1 MSVNLV
7 LADFARVALA
17 ATAESDTGN
26 GHGHRTL
33 KVYKTQISHEYLSGR
48 LQWLMFLRLIVAT
61 ILLGSSIL
69 VQFQDR
75 DSLISPPFLV
85 LYGLIATVYI
95 LTVIYIIVFKRLG
108 PSLRFAYVQI
118 GLDTLFVTFLIY
130 VTGSIA
136 SVFSFLYLV
145 VIIYAS
151 ILLYKKGSLIIATLC
166 SIQYGVMI
174 DLEYYGILKPF
185 NTVAGL
191 SIQGY
196 EELHV
201 LYKVIMTMV
210 ACYLVAFLSSSLAQ
224 QTLRTEKELKAK
236 QKDLEQLEAI
246 NASIVY
252 SMDSGLLTLNSA
264 GVVTTFNR
272 AAEMITGFSREE
284 VLGKPLSNIFPD
296 VVQFAAS
303 SEVPLKKKPYRY
315 DVEFKRKDGTVG
327 YLGFSMSS
335 LKEPDGKPIGN
346 LLIFQDLTAFK
357 NMEEHVKRVEK
368 LAAIGEMAAGI
379 AHEIKNPLASM
390 SGSIQLLNKEVDIT
404 PVAGKLMGIVLR
416 EADRLSTLANDFLLF
431 ARPGSD
437 KIESVELSSAISD
450 TLELFKKNGVFQN
463 RIPVVQDLIP
473 DVWTEMDPKHTRQ
486 ILWNLL
492 LNAAQA
498 IDGTGTIHV
507 SLRTVED
514 MVQVTV
520 RDDGCGMSEETIS
533 RIFDPFFTTKAH
545 GTGLGLSIVH
555 RLIESYNGRLDVQSQ
570 QGQGSTF
577 NLYLKRID
585 PPPSLLP

>member
-1 MSVNLV
+1 
-7 LADFARVALA
+7 
-17 ATAESDTGN
+17 
-26 GHGHRTL
+26 
-33 KVYKTQISHEYLSGR
+33 
-48 LQWLMFLRLIVAT
+48 MFLRLIFTTV
-61 ILLGSSIL
+61 LLGSSIL
-69 VQFQDR
+69 VQFKDR

-95 LTVIYIIVFKRLG
+95 LTVVYIIVFKQLG
-108 PSLRFAYVQI
+108 PSLRFAYVQV

-151 ILLYKKGSLIIATLC
+151 ILLYKKGSLFIATLC

-196 EELHV
+196 EEPHV

-264 GVVTTFNR
+264 NIVTTFNR

-303 SEVPLKKKPYRY
+303 SGGGQKKAYRY

-390 SGSIQLLNKEVDIT
+390 SGSIQLLNKEVNIT

-431 ARPGSD
+431 ARPGSG
-437 KIESVELSSAISD
+437 KMESVELSSAISD
-450 TLELFKKNGVFQN
+450 TLELFRKNGVFQN
-463 RIPVVQDLIP
+463 RIPVVQDFTT

-555 RLIESYNGRLDVQSQ
+555 RLLESYNGRLDVQSQ

-577 NLYLKRID
+577 NLYLKRIA
-585 PPPSLLP
+585 PPDL

>member
-1 MSVNLV
+1 MAGVSSK
-7 LADFARVALA
+7 A
-17 ATAESDTGN
+17 
-26 GHGHRTL
+26 
-33 KVYKTQISHEYLSGR
+33 QISHEYLSGR
-48 LQWLMFLRLIVAT
+48 LQWLMLLRLIFAT
-61 ILLGSSIL
+61 VLLGSSIL
-69 VQFQDR
+69 VQFKDR
-75 DSLISPPFLV
+75 GSLISPPFLV

-95 LTVIYIIVFKRLG
+95 LTVVYIIVFKRLG

-130 VTGSIA
+130 VTGSID

-151 ILLYKKGSLIIATLC
+151 ILLYKKGSLFIATLC

-185 NTVAGL
+185 NTAAGL

-196 EELHV
+196 DESHV

-210 ACYLVAFLSSSLAQ
+210 ACFLVAFLSSSLAQ

-264 GVVTTFNR
+264 NIVTTFNR
-272 AAEMITGFSREE
+272 AAEMITGFSRAE
-284 VLGKPLSNIFPD
+284 VLGRPLSNIFPD
-296 VVQFAAS
+296 VIQFADS
-303 SEVPLKKKPYRY
+303 SGEPSKKTYRY

-357 NMEEHVKRVEK
+357 NMEEHVQRVEK

-390 SGSIQLLNKEVDIT
+390 SGSIQLLNKEVNIT

-416 EADRLSTLANDFLLF
+416 EADRLSTLADDFLLF

-437 KIESVELSSAISD
+437 KIEPVELSSAIGD
-450 TLELFKKNGVFQN
+450 TLELFKKNSVFQN
-463 RIPVVQDLIP
+463 RIPVVQDLAP
-473 DVWTEMDPKHTRQ
+473 DVWTEMDPKHMRQ

-498 IDGTGTIHV
+498 IDGKGTIRI
-507 SLRTVED
+507 SLKTVGD

-520 RDDGCGMSEETIS
+520 KDDGCGMSEETINK
-533 RIFDPFFTTKAH
+533 IFDPFFTTKAH

-555 RLIESYNGRLDVQSQ
+555 RLLESYDGRLDVQSR
-570 QGQGSTF
+570 QGQGSAFT
-577 NLYLKRID
+577 LYLKRIA
-585 PPPSLLP
+585 PPDL